1 MHSGAGPG
9 NLAGTSFLYNG
20 ANAAQELSGS
30 TVIAN
35 LLNGGVDEVFTR
47 TDSSGSF
54 TPLKDALG
62 STIALV
68 DSSGNMQT
76 SYTYD
81 PFGGTSVTG
90 SSNANEF
97 QYTGREN
104 EGNGLYFY
112 RNRYYSPLLGRFINE
127 DPAGY
132 GLNFYAYAD
141 DDPIDFSDPFG
152 LLPGGSAAPAT
163 PPSTAPNGGLQLIQ
177 GGKTAARFLPETAVE
192 WGGAAFFFVFD
203 AFVAYEDFDTFQ
215 AIMASNQAQDE
226 EIWAQNRSSQD
237 RTNQL
242 LVQQKRLAGR
252 YTPAQQRQIEHDRY
266 KDVCSG
272 QLPISPDPCSNLSR
286 EIDRTNKCINLM
298 KAFDRRWN
306 LQGRHND
313 PIQQWTNGLKK
324 LKDQY
329 DQDCTK

>member
-1 MHSGAGPG
+1 
-9 NLAGTSFLYNG
+9 
-20 ANAAQELSGS
+20 
-30 TVIAN
+30 
-35 LLNGGVDEVFTR
+35 
-47 TDSSGSF
+47 
-54 TPLKDALG
+54 
-62 STIALV
+62 
-68 DSSGNMQT
+68 
-76 SYTYD
+76 
-81 PFGGTSVTG
+81 
-90 SSNANEF
+90 
-97 QYTGREN
+97 
-104 EGNGLYFY
+104 
-112 RNRYYSPLLGRFINE
+112 
-127 DPAGY
+127 
-132 GLNFYAYAD
+132 
-141 DDPIDFSDPFG
+141 
-152 LLPGGSAAPAT
+152 
-163 PPSTAPNGGLQLIQ
+163 
-177 GGKTAARFLPETAVE
+177 VE